1 MLPSMLEKRRKRA
14 PGPPPGP
21 PPELSDS
28 EPEEP
33 EEVYDPEPG
42 KQYHALV
49 EAPVSKLATITFL
62 PYHWI
67 AYLRNLMKICVTDT
81 LHKDISLQ

>member
-49 EAPVSKLATITFL
+49 EAPVSKLVTITFL

-67 AYLRNLMKICVTDT
+67 A
-81 LHKDISLQ
+81 